1 MEIKLRAR
9 RGNAE
14 VNFIT
19 VQGRIEYLSSQ
30 SVYGLV
36 NRLDIFLVSDKRDF
50 GKSDREFSRERD

>member
-1 MEIKLRAR
+1 MEIKLRAQ

-30 SVYGLV
+30 SDYGLV